1 MAPAR
6 GAIVHVGSSFCKWER
21 GCGVVGVHL
30 RACSVGMV
38 VICYEGK
45 IFLVAGVDSLGE
57 KNNVGWLMLIVVREK
72 SC

>member
-1 MAPAR
+1 
-6 GAIVHVGSSFCKWER
+6 
-21 GCGVVGVHL
+21 
-30 RACSVGMV
+30 MV

-45 IFLVAGVDSLGE
+45 IFSVAGVDSLGE